1 MPRHWRTWTVAAVAL
16 LASAAVAQERDPSSP
31 YFECPYIN
39 YFDNGCPQAEQDP
52 STILSEVEGSGAR
65 VGPPAEA
72 EHEQPETIEELESEY
87 DWMQEAPEDLLPL
100 FPRESVA
107 PDTPPLYH
115 LLLMKPTLENAR
127 RYVRWYARR
136 MNRIRE
142 AQGLVDI
149 AGREFLAERAAGE

>member
-1 MPRHWRTWTVAAVAL
+1 MRIWTVAAVAL
-16 LASAAVAQERDPSSP
+16 LTGVAAAQEREPSSS

-39 YFDNGCPQAEQDP
+39 YFDSGCPQAEQ
-52 STILSEVEGSGAR
+52 EEAR
-65 VGPPAEA
+65 VPPPGD
-72 EHEQPETIEELESEY
+72 EQPQQPEVVENPESEY
-87 DWMQEAPEDLLPL
+87 DWMEEVPEDLLPL

-142 AQGLVDI
+142 AQGLVDV

>member
-1 MPRHWRTWTVAAVAL
+1 MSRSRWMWGIAAMAAL
-16 LASAAVAQERDPSSP
+16 PAVAVAQEREPSGT
-31 YFECPYIN
+31 YFDCPYIN
-39 YFDNGCPQAEQDP
+39 YFDSGCPQTEQ
-52 STILSEVEGSGAR
+52 EQAR
-65 VGPPAEA
+65 VAPPAE
-72 EHEQPETIEELESEY
+72 EEQEQPETVEELESEY
-87 DWMQEAPEDLLPL
+87 DWMEEAPEDLLPL

-142 AQGLVDI
+142 AQELVDV
-149 AGREFLAERAAGE
+149 AGREFLAEKARESR

>member
-1 MPRHWRTWTVAAVAL
+1 MPKHWGTWTVAAVAL
-16 LASAAVAQERDPSSP
+16 LAGVAVAQERDPSSP

-39 YFDNGCPQAEQDP
+39 YFDSGCPQADRE
-52 STILSEVEGSGAR
+52 EAR
-65 VGPPAEA
+65 VPQPGDQVQ
-72 EHEQPETIEELESEY
+72 EQPETVEELENEY
-87 DWMQEAPEDLLPL
+87 DWMEEAPQDLLPL
-100 FPRESVA
+100 FPRESLA

-142 AQGLVDI
+142 AQGLVDV
-149 AGREFLAERAAGE
+149 AGREFLGERAAGE

>member
-1 MPRHWRTWTVAAVAL
+1 MPRHWGTWTVAAVAL
-16 LASAAVAQERDPSSP
+16 LASVAAAQERDPSSP

-39 YFDNGCPQAEQDP
+39 YFDSGCPQAEQDP
-52 STILSEVEGSGAR
+52 SINSGAR
-65 VGPPAEA
+65 VGPQNEA
-72 EHEQPETIEELESEY
+72 EQEQPESVEELESEY

>member
-1 MPRHWRTWTVAAVAL
+1 MPRHWGTWTVAAVAL
-16 LASAAVAQERDPSSP
+16 LASVAVAQERDPSSP

-39 YFDNGCPQAEQDP
+39 YFDSGCPQAEQ
-52 STILSEVEGSGAR
+52 EQAR
-65 VGPPAEA
+65 MAPPAEQ
-72 EHEQPETIEELESEY
+72 EQEQPETIEELESEY
-87 DWMQEAPEDLLPL
+87 DWMEEAPEDLLPL

>member
-1 MPRHWRTWTVAAVAL
+1 M
-16 LASAAVAQERDPSSP
+16 E
-31 YFECPYIN
+31 
-39 YFDNGCPQAEQDP
+39 
-52 STILSEVEGSGAR
+52 
-65 VGPPAEA
+65 
-72 EHEQPETIEELESEY
+72 
-87 DWMQEAPEDLLPL
+87 EAPEDLLPL

>member
-1 MPRHWRTWTVAAVAL
+1 MPSHWGTWTAAAVVL
-16 LASAAVAQERDPSSP
+16 LASVAVAQERDPSSP

-39 YFDNGCPQAEQDP
+39 YFDSGCPQAEQDP
-52 STILSEVEGSGAR
+52 SINSGAR
-65 VGPPAEA
+65 VAPPVEG
-72 EHEQPETIEELESEY
+72 EQEQPETVEELENEY
-87 DWMQEAPEDLLPL
+87 DWMEEAPEVLLPL
-100 FPRESVA
+100 FPRESLA

>member
-1 MPRHWRTWTVAAVAL
+1 MCRWMSGIAAVVAL
-16 LASAAVAQERDPSSP
+16 AAVAVAQEREPSGT
-31 YFECPYIN
+31 YFDCPYIN
-39 YFDNGCPQAEQDP
+39 YFDSGCPQTEQDP
-52 STILSEVEGSGAR
+52 SINSGAR
-65 VGPPAEA
+65 VAPPAE
-72 EHEQPETIEELESEY
+72 EEQEQPETVEELESEY
-87 DWMQEAPEDLLPL
+87 DWMEEAPEDLLPL

-142 AQGLVDI
+142 AQELVDI
-149 AGREFLAERAAGE
+149 AGREFLAEKARESR

>member
-16 LASAAVAQERDPSSP
+16 LAGVAVAQERDPSSP

-39 YFDNGCPQAEQDP
+39 YFDSGCPQAEQDP
-52 STILSEVEGSGAR
+52 SINSGAR
-65 VGPPAEA
+65 VAPPSE
-72 EHEQPETIEELESEY
+72 EDQEQPETIEELESEY
-87 DWMQEAPEDLLPL
+87 DWMEEAPEDLLPL

-142 AQGLVDI
+142 AQGLMDI